1 MTNKQTSKREVE
13 TIYCIRNI
21 KPMKIKRIL
30 NIVALLAI
38 SLALNAQSKK
48 VAVME
53 TKNIQGVSAFQGN
66 IVRGG
71 METAVANAPGYEG
84 YDRAAFDVIMKE
96 QKFQRSGAVD
106 DKQIREMGIMA
117 GVQYVLVTEASTED
131 GYFYILAK
139 LLDVETGR
147 FMKSEEQL
155 CEANPKDI
163 KEACSKL
170 GVQLFGGSGS
180 GSSGSGTN
188 NSQSPRH
195 QDFTE
200 TAFGLNMRMIY
211 VEGGTFTMGC
221 TSEQGGDCDSDESP
235 NRRTTVNSFYMGML
249 EVTQSQWEKVMGTSV
264 YQQRNKANPEW
275 PMEGTGPDYPMY
287 YVSWEE
293 AKEFCA
299 RLSRQTGKTYRL
311 PTEAEWEYAARGG
324 KKAEGTKY
332 SGSNYLGSVAWY
344 TDNSSSSTHPCGTKQ
359 ANALGIYDMSGNV
372 LEWCEDWYGNYLSY
386 DTNNPKGAS
395 SGQYRVL
402 RGGSWYNSASYCRVA
417 SRDYNTPDNRGG
429 DGGFRVVLVP

>member
-1 MTNKQTSKREVE
+1 MVLK
-13 TIYCIRNI
+13 
-21 KPMKIKRIL
+21 KI
-30 NIVALLAI
+30 LLIITFIAI
-38 SLALNAQSKK
+38 TVALNAQTKK

-53 TKNIQGVSAFQGN
+53 TKNIQGVSDFQRN

-71 METAVANAPGYEG
+71 METAVANASGYEG
-84 YDRAAFDVIMKE
+84 YDRAAFDVIMQE
-96 QKFQRSGAVD
+96 QSFQRSGAVD

-163 KEACSKL
+163 KDACSEL
-170 GVQLFGGSGS
+170 GVQLFGGSRSNS
-180 GSSGSGTN
+180 GGGGTYTN
-188 NSQSPRH
+188 TNINTNTSPRH

-200 TAFGLNMRMIY
+200 TAYGLNMRMIY

-221 TSEQGGDCDSDESP
+221 TSEQGGDCNSDESP
-235 NRRTTVNSFYMGML
+235 SRYVTVNSFYMGML
-249 EVTQSQWEKVMGTSV
+249 EVTQSQWEKVMGTSI
-264 YQQRNKANPEW
+264 YQQKNKANPDL
-275 PMEGTGPDYPMY
+275 PMCGTGADYPIY

-293 AKEFCA
+293 AKEFCR
-299 RLSRQTGKTYRL
+299 RLSQQTGKTYRL

-324 KKAEGTKY
+324 KKNEGTKY

-344 TDNSSSSTHPCGTKQ
+344 VDNSNDSTHPCGTKQ
-359 ANALGIYDMSGNV
+359 ADALGLYDTSGNV
-372 LEWCEDWYGNYLSY
+372 WEWCEDWYGNYVSY
-386 DTNNPKGAS
+386 DTNNPKGATT
-395 SGQYRVL
+395 GQYRVL
-402 RGGSWYNSASYCRVA
+402 RGGSWDSGASYFRV
-417 SRDYNTPDNRGG
+417 TFRGYSG
-429 DGGFRVVLVP
+429 PGGRSGNVGFRVVLVL